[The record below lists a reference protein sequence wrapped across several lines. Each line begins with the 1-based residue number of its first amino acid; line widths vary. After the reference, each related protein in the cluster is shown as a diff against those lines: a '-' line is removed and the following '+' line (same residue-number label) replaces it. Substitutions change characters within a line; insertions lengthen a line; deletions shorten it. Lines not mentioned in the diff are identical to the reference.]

1 MFYRSIKLQI
11 LFVDFAT
18 NTATE
23 HENFAFSFLFFLE
36 KNSAFFLCDSEDFV
50 EIQSAPSS
58 LPSPDSRLR
67 KGGEGEPDF
76 REA

>member
-11 LFVDFAT
+11 LFIDFAT
-18 NTATE
+18 NTATKISL
-23 HENFAFSFLFFLE
+23 FFFLFFLE

-50 EIQSAPSS
+50 EIQSAASS

>member
-18 NTATE
+18 NTATKI
-23 HENFAFSFLFFLE
+23 SLFLFFFSL
-36 KNSAFFLCDSEDFV
+36 KRTRLFFLCDSEDFV
-50 EIQSAPSS
+50 EIQSAASS

>member
-1 MFYRSIKLQI
+1 MNHVLSIDQVANLI
-11 LFVDFAT
+11 RRFR
-18 NTATE
+18 NE
-23 HENFAFSFLFFLE
+23 HGNENFAFSFLFFLE

-50 EIQSAPSS
+50 EIQSAASS

>member
-1 MFYRSIKLQI
+1 MNHVLSIDQVANLI
-11 LFVDFAT
+11 RRFR
-18 NTATE
+18 N
-23 HENFAFSFLFFLE
+23 ENFAFSFLFFLE

-50 EIQSAPSS
+50 EIQSAASS